1 MQTNFV
7 PFEPIY
13 NETFLKIQTFSP
25 GELYKL

>member
-13 NETFLKIQTFSP
+13 IETFSKIHTFSP